1 MHIMR
6 LEFEKITSTIYPAY
20 LHAGDY
26 SIALDPKRISSLKKS
41 STLEN
46 IIQTV
51 GGDNRYLVT
60 MIAACIDAS
69 EEQSL
74 LIKRLCKEIASL

>member
-1 MHIMR
+1 MR
-6 LEFEKITSTIYPAY
+6 FEFEKIKSTIYPAY

-26 SIALDPKRISSLKKS
+26 SIALDPKLISSLKKS

-46 IIQTV
+46 IIQIV
-51 GGDNRYLVT
+51 AGDNRYLVT
-60 MIAACIDAS
+60 MIATCIAAS

-74 LIKRLCKEIASL
+74 LIKRLCKEIESL